1 MRHTGFSL
9 WLAVGLVFGAVVTD
23 VAAQGGGGGGFW
35 EKMSGPGKWAYGY
48 GYYSICLKCDNGVE
62 SKARTLT
69 GTPLWLNLGGSFA
82 STGDENRPGE
92 LVSPDLRALSFEP
105 SVDLRV
111 WKCHEGAP
119 ALLLGV
125 GAGVH
130 RFWGEDVGFWRG
142 SVEARVTGVLVQRKG
157 AYLGVRGIAKLFPEG
172 FTAADFGDPTG
183 TYSTNGADWV
193 YSFSLFF
200 HVN

>member
-1 MRHTGFSL
+1 MRQTRFSL
-9 WLAVGLVFGAVVTD
+9 WLAVGLVFGACIPD
-23 VAAQGGGGGGFW
+23 AAAQGGGGGGFW

-48 GYYSICLKCDNGVE
+48 GYYSVCIRCGGSSV
-62 SKARTLT
+62 RTLT
-69 GTPLWLNLGGSFA
+69 GRRTWLNLGGSFA

-105 SVDLRV
+105 SMDFRVLPLRR
-111 WKCHEGAP
+111 EDTAQ
-119 ALLLGV
+119 ALLVGV

-142 SVEARVTGVLVQRKG
+142 SAEFRLTGVLYRRHN
-157 AYLGVRGIAKLFPEG
+157 AYLGIRATAKVFPTG

-183 TYSTNGADWV
+183 SYTTDGADWV
-193 YSFSLFF
+193 YSFAGFF
-200 HVN
+200 HIN